1 MPSAPCFLFSIVS
14 TPNQPMS
21 NLKTFEE
28 SEQMK
33 GFYCVKLISSD
44 GLIPFSCYCESQ
56 HDAVATANLIG
67 QAYGCRSNVY
77 KPGEQH
83 HFYQFLPL
91 RDLSAAEEAVL

>member
-1 MPSAPCFLFSIVS
+1 MLSALCFKFSTVFTVNHIMP
-14 TPNQPMS
+14 TP
-21 NLKTFEE
+21 KAFEE

-33 GFYCVKLISSD
+33 GCYCVKLISSD

-91 RDLSAAEEAVL
+91 RDLSAAEEAAL